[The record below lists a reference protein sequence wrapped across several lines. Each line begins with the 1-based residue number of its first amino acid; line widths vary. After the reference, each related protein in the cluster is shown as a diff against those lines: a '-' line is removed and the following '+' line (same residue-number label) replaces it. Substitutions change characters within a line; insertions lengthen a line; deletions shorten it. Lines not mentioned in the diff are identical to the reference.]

1 MNQKH
6 LQTIYQ
12 AHVNINS
19 MLKIGIQI
27 KFGIAINVSVSAK
40 IPEEIMLQNKLF
52 LKS

>member
-12 AHVNINS
+12 ANVNINW

-27 KFGIAINVSVSAK
+27 KFGIAINVNVSAK
-40 IPEEIMLQNKLF
+40 IA
-52 LKS
+52 